1 MSQSIDAR
9 VDAIV
14 KFLFGFQPPEKRALP
29 TLDWDLFKI
38 QEGDLANTKWNGLC
52 RGEALAGLHT
62 DSKIFIWPEV
72 AHLDLYLGSSTGP
85 AGYGYAQALATQAY
99 GFNNLMAVVNPN
111 LACKPSTAM
120 ITKVQTNSRER
131 ANQMFGPA
139 QSAVAD
145 AVVDCL
151 EHGFF
156 PDNVVNDLVCV
167 VGVFI
172 DPNAGA
178 VKPGEKTQKDDAGK
192 LIMLTGE
199 DAEDSNHRIYALNYV
214 SMVAALFMAVTGG
227 RTPKSII
234 EAKKANAHVLRGFKP
249 VTT

>member
-14 KFLFGFQPPEKRALP
+14 KFLFGFQPPEKRAMP

-38 QEGDLANTKWNGLC
+38 QDGDHAQTKWNGLC

-62 DSKIFIWPEV
+62 DPKIFIWPEV
-72 AHLDLYLGSSTGP
+72 AHLDLYLGDSAGP

-120 ITKVQTNSRER
+120 ITKVETNSRER

-139 QSAVAD
+139 QSGVAD

-156 PDNVVNDLVCV
+156 PENVVNDLVCV

-178 VKPGEKTQKDDAGK
+178 ARVGNKVAYDRDGHQLPLIGE
-192 LIMLTGE
+192 E
-199 DAEDSNHRIYALNYV
+199 AEDSNHRIYALNYV

-234 EAKKANAHVLRGFKP
+234 EAKKASPHVLRGFKP
-249 VTT
+249 VA